1 MAISRALME
10 RQLRKGGG
18 MMNAVP
24 RQQYGLGSF
33 VRSITKPVS
42 KIADKFIPNEI
53 TRTINKIPAPVRTAA
68 MFIPGVGQYMALANA
83 ASTLAR
89 SQGRGLSL
97 GDIANLGLSYYAAG
111 KSGVKLP
118 GGADLPGFTGEEF
131 TAFDGI
137 MGVSDIDPN
146 TGLPSG
152 VEASEGALS
161 TTPVVTK
168 PVVTA
173 ADATTT
179 TYTPNKFAGVKLE
192 TGTDVSPMESFYTG
206 SAPGGPA
213 APISSPS
220 SATVSGGIDFETQIP
235 EVAGK
240 GYADQFAIE
249 QAKELGEVGIKK
261 AYETAGGGF
270 EGIKAASKEAA
281 ADFLGVPE
289 FKDIASAVQN
299 KDAVDALIATKDL
312 ITKNPGLVIGSTSL
326 MAYLT
331 TPEPLPGESLIDF
344 ENRKDEVNSYIA
356 RYSNQLDSSVTNFDT
371 ASDFYDRYRSNL
383 GYAEGGRA
391 GRAFGGIM
399 DIPMGKPRDNGAGI
413 TELDYRQDGGFVPIG
428 IKEKADDVPAMLS
441 KNEFVMTADAVRGA
455 GNGDIEKGAQKMY
468 DTMKQLESRVV

>member
-18 MMNAVP
+18 IMNAVP
-24 RQQYGLGSF
+24 RQQYGFGSF
-33 VRSITKPVS
+33 VRSITKPIS

-53 TRTINKIPAPVRTAA
+53 TRTINKLPAPVRTAA
-68 MFIPGVGQYMALANA
+68 MFIPGVGPYMQIANA

-137 MGVSDIDPN
+137 MGAGQPV
-146 TGLPSG
+146 TA
-152 VEASEGALS
+152 EASTVTQPTVTGD
-161 TTPVVTK
+161 VVTQ

-192 TGTDVSPMESFYTG
+192 TGTDVSPMEAFYTG
-206 SAPGGPA
+206 SGPGGPA
-213 APISSPS
+213 APGAPS
-220 SATVSGGIDFETQIP
+220 TIPGTTTATVTTPSAPVLKGVTDEFIVES
-235 EVAGK
+235 AGP
-240 GYADQFAIE
+240 Q
-249 QAKELGEVGIKK
+249 LGERGFV
-261 AYETAGGGF
+261 ETLKN
-270 EGIKAASKEAA
+270 EGVVEALKEGA
-281 ADFLGVPE
+281 ADFVGLPE
-289 FKDIASAVQN
+289 IKEIQRAVGPKDTAFAIL
-299 KDAVDALIATKDL
+299 DYGI
-312 ITKNPGLVIGSTSL
+312 KNPSAIITSTSA

-331 TPEPLPGESLIDF
+331 TPEPLPGETLVDF
-344 ENRKDEVNSYIA
+344 ENRQAQVNSFIQ
-356 RYSNQLDSSVTNFDT
+356 RYSSQLDSDVTDFDS

>member
-18 MMNAVP
+18 MMDAVP

-33 VRSITKPVS
+33 VRSITKPIS

-97 GDIANLGLSYYAAG
+97 GDIANLGLSYYGYG
-111 KSGVKLP
+111 KGGGKLP

-137 MGVSDIDPN
+137 LG
-146 TGLPSG
+146 TE
-152 VEASEGALS
+152 EASRLKTPSSRPGPLDA
-161 TTPVVTK
+161 TVTDPVVTEPTFATPDK
-168 PVVTA
+168 VLATGDGAAMEATYKPRFGKTVGMEVAPGTPPTPSAPVVTP
-173 ADATTT
+173 DFKGVTDE
-179 TYTPNKFAGVKLE
+179 FIVESAG
-192 TGTDVSPMESFYTG
+192 P
-206 SAPGGPA
+206 
-213 APISSPS
+213 
-220 SATVSGGIDFETQIP
+220 Q
-235 EVAGK
+235 
-240 GYADQFAIE
+240 
-249 QAKELGEVGIKK
+249 LGERGFV
-261 AYETAGGGF
+261 ETLKT
-270 EGIKAASKEAA
+270 EGVVEALKEGA
-281 ADFLGVPE
+281 ADFVGLPE
-289 FKDIASAVQN
+289 IKEIQRAVGPKDTAFAIL
-299 KDAVDALIATKDL
+299 DYGI
-312 ITKNPGLVIGSTSL
+312 KNPSAIITSTSA

-331 TPEPLPGESLIDF
+331 TPEPLPGETLVDF
-344 ENRKDEVNSYIA
+344 ENRQAQVNSFIQ
-356 RYSNQLDSSVTNFDT
+356 RYSSQLGSDVTDFDS
-371 ASDFYDRYRSNL
+371 ASDFYARYRSNL

-399 DIPMGKPRDNGAGI
+399 DIPMGQPRDNGAGI